1 MPDAEFAARVLTET
15 ATIGAGQ
22 IIEITFVA
30 ANGDRLKHSLPVR
43 VAADALVSILSQLSS
58 SVAQP
63 PGAPLF
69 SQNVVRWQVGSSTE
83 QPKVLLRLNE
93 DPPYALHVSEAKK
106 LWRELREEAGKVERR
121 PQPTRQ

>member
-15 ATIGAGQ
+15 AGAGQ
-22 IIEITFVA
+22 NIEITFVA
-30 ANGDRLKHSLPVR
+30 ANGDRLKLSLPVR
-43 VAADALVSILSQLSS
+43 VAADALVPILSQFSS

-63 PGAPLF
+63 PGAPPF

-83 QPKVLLRLNE
+83 LNE
-93 DPPYALHVSEAKK
+93 DPPYALHLSEAKK
-106 LWRELREEAGKVERR
+106 LWRELREEAGKVERS

>member
-1 MPDAEFAARVLTET
+1 MISCGLQVGRLGIIGRAEMPDAEFAARVLTET

-93 DPPYALHVSEAKK
+93 DPPTHFM
-106 LWRELREEAGKVERR
+106 
-121 PQPTRQ
+121 